1 MDRQASINMNSNVN
15 EIKTI
20 NTDSGNS
27 RVGQFSYMRIIAC
40 FAIVILHELFASTT
54 DSYFGGVM
62 SESDWMFEY
71 IAEHMLMWAVP
82 VFLMIT
88 GALQLNP
95 DRKLTKGKLFK
106 KYIRRVA
113 LALAVFTLIFTIL
126 DWAFDAGYDE
136 SLPLVLVWLKKLF
149 LGQSWAHMW
158 YIYLLIGIYLL
169 LPFFKA
175 GWNHLSESGKKYLI
189 VVLLIFN
196 SAVGMINNV
205 LPYIGESYAGG
216 IAFGIHIATIYPV
229 YLFLGDWLLRHRMK
243 LGTAIILTAVCSAV
257 LIICAIVQR
266 SVDPITSG
274 MLDCIHQYNSLFV
287 AGQAAGAFAIMMYI
301 KAPAGRFIRIV
312 DDCTFGIYIIHM
324 IGIHMVMKWM
334 GWNPYMYGP
343 FAFLILAVLLFAASF
358 VLTWLIRKI
367 SRIGLL

>member
-1 MDRQASINMNSNVN
+1 MSNKNHTLTNSAG
-15 EIKTI
+15 
-20 NTDSGNS
+20 SGKS

-62 SESDWMFEY
+62 SEGDWMFEY
-71 IAEHMLMWAVP
+71 IAEHMIMWAVP

-88 GALQLNP
+88 GALQLDS

-113 LALAVFTLIFTIL
+113 LALVVFTLIFTIL

-136 SLPLVLVWLKKLF
+136 NLPVILVWLKKLF

-158 YIYLLIGIYLL
+158 YIYLLIGLYLL

-175 GWNHLSESGKKYLI
+175 GWNHLSDSGKKYLI
-189 VVLLIFN
+189 VILLIFN

-205 LPYIGESYAGG
+205 LPYVGESYAGG

-243 LGTAIILTAVCSAV
+243 LGTAIALTAVCSAV

-266 SVDPITSG
+266 GADPIASG

-287 AGQAAGAFAIMMYI
+287 AGQAAGAYAMMLYI
-301 KAPAGRFIRIV
+301 KAPAGRFVRTV

-324 IGIHMVMKWM
+324 IGIHLVMKWM

-343 FAFLILAVLLFAASF
+343 FAFLMLAIILFAASF

-367 SRIGLL
+367 PKIGLL